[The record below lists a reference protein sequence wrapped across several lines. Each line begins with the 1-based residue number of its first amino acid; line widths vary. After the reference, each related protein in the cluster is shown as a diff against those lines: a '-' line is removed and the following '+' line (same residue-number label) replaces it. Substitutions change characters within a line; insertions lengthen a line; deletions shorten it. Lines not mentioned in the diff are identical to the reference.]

1 MIDVRTALL
10 GGIVL
15 LAALSLNG
23 VSPPWHNYLSALYTA
38 TTAWQRQGIYGTYY
52 SGNIVPG
59 ACGADVVAELS
70 GHYPVAERVV
80 VTFSDGMVIDVP
92 LNWTRVVCEYFG
104 TYRVGLQPGNYSVDI
119 LSCTL
124 QPHRSWGCA
133 FVVPIN
139 VTVAQGVFTKVD
151 IHMYTGFG

>member
-1 MIDVRTALL
+1 VRTALL

-15 LAALSLNG
+15 LAALSLSG
-23 VSPPWHNYLSALYTA
+23 VSPSWHNYLSALYTA
-38 TTAWQRQGIYGTYY
+38 TSAWQSQGIYGTDS
-52 SGNIVPG
+52 SGQVVPG

-70 GHYPVAERVV
+70 GHFPVAERVV
-80 VTFSDGMVIDVP
+80 VTSSDGMVIDVP
-92 LNWTRVVCEYFG
+92 LSWTRVVCEYFG
-104 TYRVGLQPGNYSVDI
+104 TYRVGLQPGNYSIDI

-133 FVVPIN
+133 FVVPID
-139 VTVAQGVFTKVD
+139 VIVKQGLFTKVH

>member
-1 MIDVRTALL
+1 MIDVRTTLL
-10 GGIVL
+10 AGIVL
-15 LAALSLNG
+15 VAALSLSE
-23 VSPPWHNYLSALYTA
+23 VSPSWHDYLLALYG
-38 TTAWQRQGIYGTYY
+38 AWERQRIYGTYS
-52 SGNIVPG
+52 SGQVVPG

-80 VTFSDGMVIDVP
+80 VTSSDGMLIDVP

-104 TYRVGLQPGNYSVDI
+104 TYRVGLQPGNYSIDI

-133 FVVPIN
+133 FVVPID
-139 VTVAQGVFTKVD
+139 VIVKQGLFTKVH

>member
-1 MIDVRTALL
+1 MRTTLL
-10 GGIVL
+10 AGIVL
-15 LAALSLNG
+15 VAALSLSE
-23 VSPPWHNYLSALYTA
+23 VSPSWHDYLLALYG
-38 TTAWQRQGIYGTYY
+38 AWERQGIYGTYS
-52 SGNIVPG
+52 SGQVVPG

-80 VTFSDGMVIDVP
+80 VTSSDGMVIDVP
-92 LNWTRVVCEYFG
+92 LSWTRVVCEYFG
-104 TYRVGLQPGNYSVDI
+104 THRVGLQPGNYSVDI

-139 VTVAQGVFTKVD
+139 VTVEQGVFARVD
-151 IHMYTGFG
+151 IHMHTGFG